1 MEWDYNKINND
12 LKNMR
17 ERMEVLE
24 FRKRNFRFP
33 KNLVYIAYSLI
44 NDKNL
49 SKYNSLKQNINQTYK
64 SLKNEYPKLR
74 EIYSNRFDSLGIEDL
89 LKISYDKSERIK
101 DLEDRRRYLLT
112 MKKNNIIYFKR
123 NKDITNLVKDIDIEL
138 DRRKRNIND
147 LLEEVE
153 SDRGI
158 SFEIILTNKMM
169 ENIFNN

>member
-1 MEWDYNKINND
+1 MEHNYNKINND

-24 FRKRNFRFP
+24 FRKRNFKFP

-49 SKYNSLKQNINQTYK
+49 SKYNSLKQNIDQTYN
-64 SLKNEYPKLR
+64 SLKREYPKLR
-74 EIYSNRFDSLGIEDL
+74 EIYSDRFDSLGIEDL

-101 DLEDRRRYLLT
+101 DLEDRRRYLLS

-123 NKDITNLVKDIDIEL
+123 NKGITNLVKEIDIEL
-138 DRRKRNIND
+138 ARRKRNIND

-169 ENIFNN
+169 ENIYKN